1 MTASEIRKA
10 FLDFFASKGH
20 TIVPSAP
27 IVIKNDP
34 TLMFT
39 NAGMNQFKS
48 LFLGEETPKYPRV
61 ADTQRCLRVSG
72 KHNDLEEVGIDTY
85 HHTMFEMLGNWSFG
99 DYFKKE
105 AITWGWELLTE
116 VYKIDKN
123 RLYVTYFEGDEKEG
137 LEKDLETYDLWK
149 QYVDESHIL
158 PGNKK
163 DNFWEMGETGPC
175 GPCSEIH
182 YDNRPDSERAVING
196 ATLVNADHDQVI
208 EIWNIVFMQ
217 FNRLKGGALQ
227 PLPAK
232 HVDTGMGLERLV
244 RVLQGKTS
252 NYDTDVFQPLIGFI
266 AEKSGIPYQKPH
278 PALSKGEGSETS
290 EVKVLSFGEDLR
302 EAKAD
307 IAMRV
312 LADHIRA
319 ISFAISDGQLPSNNK
334 AGYVIRRILRRA
346 VRYSYQYLG
355 FKEPFLN
362 QLVPLL
368 AEQFKGVFDELYSQK
383 DFVQKVVLEEEAAFL
398 RTLQTGLTYSNDYIT
413 YLQEIKNYLDKEYE
427 KNKNIQNDLA
437 SDFFSNHTQVPKG
450 DSHNHST
457 SFTAHPS
464 IIILISHILTINHPS
479 RGGFIDQDLYLAVNG
494 ENNFKNAFNILK
506 EKVNKLP
513 GNIAFELSDTYGF
526 PLDLTELIVRE
537 NGFGVDSEEYEK
549 ALTEQKTRSRAATA
563 IDTGDWITLKDD
575 DTVEFTG
582 YDELETIAHIVKY
595 RKITAKGKEQYQIV
609 LDKTPFYAESGG
621 QVGDKG
627 ELVFP
632 DGQVI
637 EVTDTKKE
645 NGLIVHFTDSLPEIA
660 DDALTAIVNPDLR
673 TSTENNH
680 SATHLLHAAMKQ
692 VLGAHVN
699 QKGSLVNAD
708 YLRFDFSHFAKV
720 TDDELAQIE
729 AIVNEKIRENISLKE
744 ERLVAYQEA
753 ISSGVTALFGEKY
766 GEYVRVIT
774 FDDEFSKELCGGTH
788 VKATGQIGFFKIIA
802 ESAVAAGVRRIEAIT
817 GIAAENFINTQSKLV
832 HQLRELLKNP
842 KDLSKSVES
851 LVEENNRLK
860 KEIEK
865 SILEKS
871 SGLKNELAQ
880 KAEII
885 NGINFIAQKVQLP
898 NADAIKNLAY
908 QLKDIVPDLFL
919 VLAADIDGRPSLTVM
934 IAENLVKEKG
944 LNAGAI
950 VRELAKEIKGGG
962 GGQPFFATAGGS
974 DLSGLDKALEKAKA
988 FIA

>member
-1 MTASEIRKA
+1 MTASEIRQA

-20 TIVPSAP
+20 VIVPSAP

-48 LFLGEETPKYPRV
+48 LFLGEETPKYSRV

-105 AITWGWELLTE
+105 AIDWSWELLTE
-116 VYKIDKN
+116 VYKIDKD

-137 LEKDLETYDLWK
+137 LEKDLETYNLWK

-175 GPCSEIH
+175 GPCSEVH
-182 YDNRPDSERAVING
+182 YDNRPDSERAKVSG

-208 EIWNIVFMQ
+208 EIWNNVFMQ
-217 FNRLKGGALQ
+217 FNRLRDGSLQ

-232 HVDTGMGLERLV
+232 HVDTGMGFERLV

-252 NYDTDVFQPLIGFI
+252 NYDTDVFQPLIQFI
-266 AEKSGIPYQKPH
+266 AEKSGIPYY
-278 PALSKGEGSETS
+278 LSESDSLNMNVNQGVYKEEEQEEEEEEQEGKNT
-290 EVKVLSFGEDLR
+290 
-302 EAKAD
+302 D

-312 LADHIRA
+312 IADHIRA
-319 ISFAISDGQLPSNNK
+319 ISFAIADSQLPSNNK

-368 AEQFKGVFDELYSQK
+368 ADQFKGVFDELYKQK
-383 DFVQKVVLEEEAAFL
+383 DFVQKVILEEEASFL
-398 RTLQTGLTYSNDYIT
+398 RTLDKGIYIFDD
-413 YLQEIKNYLDKEYE
+413 YLQDSKHAVGNSMTDLEIVDE
-427 KNKNIQNDLA
+427 NII
-437 SDFFSNHTQVPKG
+437 PG
-450 DSHNHST
+450 
-457 SFTAHPS
+457 SFAF
-464 IIILISHILTINHPS
+464 L
-479 RGGFIDQDLYLAVNG
+479 LY
-494 ENNFKNAFNILK
+494 
-506 EKVNKLP
+506 
-513 GNIAFELSDTYGF
+513 DTFGF
-526 PLDLTELIVRE
+526 PIDLTELMARE
-537 NGFGVDSEEYEK
+537 NGKIVDIEGFEK
-549 ALTEQKTRSRAATA
+549 ALQAQKTRSRAATA
-563 IDTGDWITLKDD
+563 IDTGDWVVLKDD

-582 YDELETIAHIVKY
+582 YDETESIAHVIKY
-595 RKITAKGKEQYQIV
+595 RKVTAKGKEQYQIV

-645 NGLIVHFTDSLPEIA
+645 NGLIVHFTDSLPDMA
-660 DDALTAIVNPDLR
+660 DDALTAIVNPSLR

-692 VLGAHVN
+692 VLGTHVN

-729 AIVNEKIRENISLKE
+729 AIVNEKIRENIALKE
-744 ERLVAYQEA
+744 ERMVAYQEA

-817 GIAAENFINTQSKLV
+817 GIAAENFINAQVKLV

-871 SGLKNELAQ
+871 SGLKNELAE
-880 KAEII
+880 KAEVI

-908 QLKDIVPDLFL
+908 QLKDIVADLFL
-919 VLAADIDGRPSLTVM
+919 VLAADIDGKPSLTVM
-934 IAENLVKEKG
+934 IAENLVKDKG
-944 LNAGAI
+944 LNAGTI

-974 DLSGLDKALEKAKA
+974 DVSGLDKALEKAKT
-988 FIA
+988 FIS